1 MREKQKWNIIET
13 LNWTADYFRKNTF
26 TTPRLDA
33 EILLAGVLG
42 VERITLY
49 THYDRPLSAAERAA
63 YRALV
68 KRRIAG
74 EPVSYIRKQKE
85 FWSRLLYVDKR
96 VLIPR
101 PETETVVEVVK
112 ERFKNR
118 AASPGDTMMDV
129 CCGSGALGLA
139 IASFMPGKWVLTDL
153 DADALAVAKINCEKY
168 SGDGPFFH
176 VLADLFKSFGVGSG
190 FDLIV
195 SNPPYVKRSDLPALP
210 AGIRNFE
217 PMRALDGGADGL
229 EILKRLVAQG
239 PAYLAEGGL
248 FVTEIAPDQAEDVT
262 ALFGE
267 TGKFTDIQVARD
279 ILGHQRVVSAWRN

>member
-1 MREKQKWNIIET
+1 MREKQEWNIIEV
-13 LNWTADYFRKNTF
+13 LNWTANYFKENALA
-26 TTPRLDA
+26 TPRLDA
-33 EILLAGVLG
+33 EILLAGLLG
-42 VERITLY
+42 VERIALY
-49 THYDRPLSAAERAA
+49 THYDRPLSEEERTA

-68 KRRIAG
+68 KRRVAG

-85 FWSRLLYVDKR
+85 FWSRLFYVDKR

-112 ERFKNR
+112 ERFENR
-118 AASPGDTMMDV
+118 ESFPEHLMMDM

-168 SGDGPFFH
+168 HSDGPFFH
-176 VLADLFKSFGVGSG
+176 ALADLFNPFKEGNCFN
-190 FDLIV
+190 LIV
-195 SNPPYVKRSDLPALP
+195 SNPPYVRQSDLP

-217 PMRALDGGADGL
+217 PVRALDGGKNGL
-229 EILKRLVAQG
+229 ELLKRLVTQG
-239 PAYLAEGGL
+239 PSYLAEDGL
-248 FVTEIAPDQAEDVT
+248 LVTEIAPDQAEDVT
-262 ALFGE
+262 ALFAA